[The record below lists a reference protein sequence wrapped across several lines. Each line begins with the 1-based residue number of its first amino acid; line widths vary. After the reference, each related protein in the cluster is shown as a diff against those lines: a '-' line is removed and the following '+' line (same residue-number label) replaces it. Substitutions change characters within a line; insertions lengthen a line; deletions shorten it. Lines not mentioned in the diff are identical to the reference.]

1 MAPIGSST
9 SIKPSSGSGTKKSSS
24 VSKSG
29 SASKTTSKQ
38 KSGSVSKG
46 STDKAKVSSDS
57 KKADKPN
64 AMAEGITKNWQEKG
78 LETSDGNKLG
88 KYTKG
93 GEGTI
98 EKELLKKGFTLKDI
112 YTKDKQGRT
121 LADQV
126 AQTNGIKNQKQI
138 ADGKEL
144 KLPQRPGA
152 QGVSSGE
159 VKPGEKK
166 TVETVN
172 GANKA
177 EQTIAKDKDGALNV
191 NQTTSAGGN
200 SVGVDTKAGPGATS
214 TGSTAKEGGEVVN
227 NNLTQSAD
235 NKAMTETTQRTDK
248 GDVKT
253 QVKDVDGVPDSTVR
267 RTDDGIQ
274 VTNPAGGGDKVQ
286 STIGMGPQGLGQR
299 IANTVDKAAEYVA
312 PSLVQAQKV
321 TGGETPVSGVS
332 SVDGV
337 QRPDGSADY
346 TVRQANGQTSQ
357 VGQTPDGPV
366 LGAYKAVEHTVGE
379 AYEGVKNT
387 VGEAYEGAKTGV
399 SNAYEGAKTGVSNAY
414 DGAVGGIKSG
424 WNWLTGG

>member
-1 MAPIGSST
+1 MSTIGSSVKT
-9 SIKPSSGSGTKKSSS
+9 PSSTGGAKKSSS
-24 VSKSG
+24 VSRTSSG
-29 SASKTTSKQ
+29 KAAPKKQ
-38 KSGSVSKG
+38 QSTVSKG
-46 STDKAKVSSDS
+46 SQDKAKVSGDA

-64 AMAEGITKNWQEKG
+64 AMAEGITKNWKEKG

-121 LADQV
+121 LAEQV
-126 AQTNGIKNQKQI
+126 AQTNGVKDMKKI

-177 EQTIAKDKDGALNV
+177 EQTIAKDKDGGLNV
-191 NQTTSAGGN
+191 NQTTKAGGN
-200 SVGVDTKAGPGATS
+200 EVSVDTKTGPGGTS
-214 TGSTAKEGGEVVN
+214 TGSTARDGKEVVN
-227 NNLTQSAD
+227 NNVTQSAD
-235 NKAMTETTQRTDK
+235 NKAITETTQRTNN
-248 GDVKT
+248 GDVQT
-253 QVKDVDGVPDSTVR
+253 QVRDADGVQNSTAQRTEDGLKVSNPD
-267 RTDDGIQ
+267 
-274 VTNPAGGGDKVQ
+274 GGKGGVDT
-286 STIGMGPQGLGQR
+286 TIPLGPQGIGQR
-299 IANTVDKAAEYVA
+299 IANTVDRAAEYVA
-312 PSLVQAQKV
+312 PSLVQSQKV
-321 TGGETPVSGVS
+321 TGGETPVNGVG
-332 SVDGV
+332 SVQGV

-346 TVRQANGQTSQ
+346 TVRQGNGQTSQ
-357 VGQTPDGPV
+357 VGQTADGPV

-387 VGEAYEGAKTGV
+387 VGEAYEGAKTGIG
-399 SNAYEGAKTGVSNAY
+399 NAYEGAKTGIGNAY